1 MENHR
6 DDFAVIAVAP
16 AGRPWRRSGHVPEDE
31 LTLLLVEDLPT
42 QYLTG

>member
-1 MENHR
+1 LLR
-6 DDFAVIAVAP
+6 L
-16 AGRPWRRSGHVPEDE
+16 AGPGVDLDTLPEDE